1 MFNNF
6 GQQLYDNI
14 IANDRWLMYLEGTG
28 KTLLMTLGSAILGI
42 ILGCLVAICK
52 VSYQQRNMGEIPK
65 KSFGGALMKVLDK
78 ICDIYVTLIRGIPMT
93 VQLMIFVYII
103 FGNASLNMS
112 LYIAMIAF
120 GVNSGAYV
128 AEIIRAGI
136 TAVDRGQTEAGRSL
150 GMTKGMTMRLIILPQ
165 AIKNILP
172 ALANEAITLLKE
184 TSIAGYAAIV
194 DITYNA
200 TLIRSRTFSPVP
212 LLVIA
217 VVYLAIVMIM
227 TYGLKKIERRLAKS
241 DYR

>member
-1 MFNNF
+1 MFHNF

-28 KTLLMTLGSAILGI
+28 KTLLMTIGAAILGI

-52 VSYQQRNMGEIPK
+52 VSYQQRGMGEIPK
-65 KSFGGALMKVLDK
+65 KSFGGALMAVLNK

-103 FGNASLNMS
+103 FGSASFNMS

-136 TAVDRGQTEAGRSL
+136 MAVDRGQLEAGRSL
-150 GMTKGMTMRLIILPQ
+150 GMTKGMTMRIIILPQ

-217 VVYLAIVMIM
+217 VVYLVIVMIL
-227 TYGLKKIERRLAKS
+227 TYGLKRIERRLAKS